1 MSLSPELELEQK
13 TLRTRITYRFF
24 SDYVEYTIRDGNG
37 AMTSFKA
44 QYAGLPP
51 KFDYRVYQPPRR
63 PAFVIQVFAVLCLC
77 WVAVISFPWRG
88 HEPVEFAALFGVLLV
103 AGWAYLRVRSKT
115 VYTSIPVRNGKVLVL
130 QDKRHAEVIEAL
142 ESRRVRFYRKLAVI
156 DPRNPPA
163 IELRKF
169 TWLKE
174 QGVISEEEFETFRQ
188 KLARDAISQ
197 LPPLKPPTETVQ

>member
-13 TLRTRITYRFF
+13 AFRTRITYRFF
-24 SDYVEYTIRDGNG
+24 ADYVEYTIRDSSG
-37 AMTSFKA
+37 AMTSFNA
-44 QYAGLPP
+44 QYAGLPA

-63 PAFVIQVFAVLCLC
+63 PALVIQVFALLCLC

-88 HEPVEFAALFGVLLV
+88 YEPVEFAALFGVLLV
-103 AGWAYLRVRSKT
+103 AGWAYIRVRSKN

-130 QDKRHAEVIEAL
+130 QDKRHDEVIEAL

-156 DPRNPPA
+156 DLRNPPA
-163 IELRKF
+163 VELRKF

-188 KLARDAISQ
+188 KLAGDATSP
-197 LPPLKPPTETVQ
+197 LPPSKPPTETVQ